1 METSRPI
8 SPPKSGPALTLQ
20 AAAEDQTPHPA
31 QAATTLG
38 GRSEALVRAD
48 SHGANGLNRIKPLAR
63 ITAFTETPDGQALGM
78 ERCVPADR
86 PHGALPAQ
94 IIGFLRQ

>member
-1 METSRPI
+1 M
-8 SPPKSGPALTLQ
+8 AL
-20 AAAEDQTPHPA
+20 A
-31 QAATTLG
+31 
-38 GRSEALVRAD
+38 GRSEALLYAD

-63 ITAFTETPDGQALGM
+63 ITAITETPDGQALGM

-94 IIGFLRQ
+94 ITGYIRP